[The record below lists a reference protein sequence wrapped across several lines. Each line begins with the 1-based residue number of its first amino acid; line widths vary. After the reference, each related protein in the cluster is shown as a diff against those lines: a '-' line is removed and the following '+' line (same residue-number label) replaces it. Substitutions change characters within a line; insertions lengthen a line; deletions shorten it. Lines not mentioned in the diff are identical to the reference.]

1 MLVEKEGEY
10 VAHFKST
17 VIILAKSTQV
27 IAGSLPFETARYEA
41 GSTKKIENEE
51 LKALVARDL
60 WKKWNDSEM
69 S

>member
-27 IAGSLPFETARYEA
+27 IAGALPYDTARLEA
-41 GSTKKIENEE
+41 TATKKIENEE
-51 LKALVARDL
+51 VKALVTRDL
-60 WKKWNDSEM
+60 WKKQ
-69 S
+69 